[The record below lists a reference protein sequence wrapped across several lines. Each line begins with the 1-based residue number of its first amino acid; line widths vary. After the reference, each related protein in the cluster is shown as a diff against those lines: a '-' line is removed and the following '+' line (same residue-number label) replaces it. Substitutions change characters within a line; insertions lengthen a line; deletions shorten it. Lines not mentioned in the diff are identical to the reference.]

1 MSDIRAAL
9 ERLPRFSLATLPT
22 PLEDLPALSRHLGGP
37 RILMK
42 RDDLT
47 GFALGGNKSRKLEFL
62 VADALRKGCT
72 TLLTAGAAQ
81 SNHCRQTAAAAAKAG
96 LACELILGGSPEDA
110 TLPPGNLML
119 DLLFGAKLHWTER
132 ARRLERMAE
141 VAEELS
147 ARGRRPYVIPYGG
160 SNPVGAVGYLLAY
173 LEFVEQCIAQHVT
186 PDTVIVGSSSGGTQA
201 GMMAGA
207 AVAETRAVVKGIS
220 IDKGERDPVPFEEE
234 LAGLANGVLELV
246 GDPKR
251 VSPADAHVEYGY
263 LGGGYGVVGPLE
275 LEAISLLARLEGIV
289 LDPVYAGRA
298 MGAMIDMIRNARI
311 DRGET
316 VVFWHTGGSPA
327 LFAYTAELMPSL
339 TADR

>member
-1 MSDIRAAL
+1 MNDIREAL
-9 ERLPRFSLATLPT
+9 GRIPRVQLATLPT

-62 VADALRKGCT
+62 VADAMRQGCT
-72 TLLTAGAAQ
+72 TLLTAGAPQ
-81 SNHCRQTAAAAAKAG
+81 SNHCRQTAAAAVKAG
-96 LACELILGGSPEDA
+96 LACELILGGTPSDAAPPE
-110 TLPPGNLML
+110 GNLLL
-119 DLLFGAKLHWTER
+119 DLLFGAKLHWTSRE
-132 ARRLERMAE
+132 RRLEKMAE
-141 VAEELS
+141 VADELTAS
-147 ARGRRPYVIPYGG
+147 GKRPYVIPYGG

-173 LEFVEQCIAQHVT
+173 LEFVEQCIARRIA
-186 PDTVIVGSSSGGTQA
+186 PDTVIVASSSGGTQA

-207 AVAETRAVVKGIS
+207 ALAETQAVVKGIS
-220 IDKGERDPVPFEEE
+220 IDKGERDPIPFEEE
-234 LAGLANGVLELV
+234 LAGIANGALALV
-246 GDPKR
+246 GNPAR

-275 LEAISLLARLEGIV
+275 REAISLVARLEGIV
-289 LDPVYAGRA
+289 LDPVYTGRA
-298 MGAMIDMIRNARI
+298 MGAMIDMIANGRF
-311 DRGET
+311 DPGDT

-327 LFAYTAELMPSL
+327 IFAYASELMPSR